1 MPYDLV
7 KETGTWTTSK
17 SSDNWSECLVKLG
30 VPSDMVEKVKQ
41 EKYDVVV
48 TVSGDT
54 CTYKMTEFG
63 ETSVNTFTFGV
74 EAEEKDSMGSRK
86 VIHTLEGDA
95 LVSNYPNYDGKGMPL
110 RTSRRWLNDNTILA
124 ACQATVL
131 KKMRVTEF
139 PLDISLSGNVM
150 TSKLVHMGKAIENSL
165 TMGDEG
171 EENDLSDKKR
181 RTALVVFTRPKETG
195 TWKAS
200 GNSDNYGEILQKLG
214 VPPDM
219 LPKVLEIE
227 YSVEMSVSGDT
238 FTYKITE
245 FGQTSVNT
253 FTLGV
258 ESEEKDAW
266 GTTRMV
272 TYSMEGDSLVN
283 TYPSVDGK
291 GLKFSSA
298 RRFMDDNT
306 IRTEL
311 KVGDLVGWSEAKRV
325 V

>member
-1 MPYDLV
+1 MP
-7 KETGTWTTSK
+7 
-17 SSDNWSECLVKLG
+17 
-30 VPSDMVEKVKQ
+30 
-41 EKYDVVV
+41 
-48 TVSGDT
+48 
-54 CTYKMTEFG
+54 F
-63 ETSVNTFTFGV
+63 
-74 EAEEKDSMGSRK
+74 
-86 VIHTLEGDA
+86 
-95 LVSNYPNYDGKGMPL
+95 
-110 RTSRRWLNDNTILA
+110 
-124 ACQATVL
+124 
-131 KKMRVTEF
+131 
-139 PLDISLSGNVM
+139 DI
-150 TSKLVHMGKAIENSL
+150 A
-165 TMGDEG
+165 
-171 EENDLSDKKR
+171 
-181 RTALVVFTRPKETG
+181 KETG

-298 RRFMDDNT
+298 RRFLDDNT
-306 IRTEL
+306 IHTEL